1 VCSIP
6 ASQGIPAK
14 MFKQVAGRKQE
25 RRMLLTAQPAIIQTQ
40 RQEIRS
46 IIHMLEDHMQQ
57 FFSMKANFIC
67 FTFVIL
73 FSSPLLG
80 STHIKAHK
88 VPMAMNILE
97 TQI

>member
-1 VCSIP
+1 
-6 ASQGIPAK
+6 
-14 MFKQVAGRKQE
+14 
-25 RRMLLTAQPAIIQTQ
+25 MLK
-40 RQEIRS
+40 
-46 IIHMLEDHMQQ
+46 DHMQQ

-80 STHIKAHK
+80 STHILAHK
-88 VPMAMNILE
+88 GPMAMNILE